1 MSVRIHTHALLP
13 SHITHSP
20 LALQVSLSHAVS
32 HKPLP
37 GTHWVIFGEDRTNLC
52 ARQELSSKTGCPL
65 EAQQYEN
72 IFGCNTSIT
81 HLAKGATLWGREMT
95 QITTKRL
102 GKFWFIF
109 TLMQLLPQP
118 GFVFQLHSNSPALTA
133 EPSLCCPCNARE

>member
-102 GKFWFIF
+102 GKFWFILYF
-109 TLMQLLPQP
+109 DATATTARICFPASQQFSSINCRTISLLS
-118 GFVFQLHSNSPALTA
+118 V
-133 EPSLCCPCNARE
+133 